1 VNLHGKSKT
10 KEVKMTEQ
18 ELSRHRK
25 WCMFKYGID
34 GEDIFQLACVFAI
47 QEYGIEKTN
56 QNLFGLLCR
65 WAARELKRHEKYEVP
80 FSCLSIENS
89 DQADEVE
96 YDPIDAEWEKQYRMI
111 EEREELQKKYGQW
124 LLNALLKAVTES
136 KPSMVTTDST
146 YVCGEQIC
154 GEQIKLDFA

>member
-1 VNLHGKSKT
+1 
-10 KEVKMTEQ
+10 MTEEQ
-18 ELSRHRK
+18 IIKHKK
-25 WCMFKYGID
+25 WCRCKYGTD
-34 GEDIFQLACVFAI
+34 GEDIFHQAWIYA
-47 QEYGIEKTN
+47 QGYGGIEKIN
-56 QNLFGLLCR
+56 QSLFGLLCR
-65 WAARELKRHEKYEVP
+65 WAAREIRKHEKYEIP